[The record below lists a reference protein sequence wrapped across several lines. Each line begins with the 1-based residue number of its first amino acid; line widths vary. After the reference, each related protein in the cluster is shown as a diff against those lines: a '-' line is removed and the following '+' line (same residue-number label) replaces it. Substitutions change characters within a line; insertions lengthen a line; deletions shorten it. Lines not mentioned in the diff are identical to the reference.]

1 MRGEKIT
8 SLRTSL
14 SMLGSP
20 PHARGKV
27 QRLIHGAAKVGV
39 TPACAG
45 KRWPKTLR
53 TALIWDHPRMRGEKC
68 APTVFRRSGGWITPA
83 YAGKRAAWARE
94 RPRGKDHP
102 RIRGEKAL
110 CQEATCPWV
119 GSPPHT
125 RGKAQDIPR
134 WSKPRRI
141 TPAYAGKREAHVS
154 EVLDGQDH
162 PRIRGEKCRCM

>member
-1 MRGEKIT
+1 MLKAYRGSPPHARGKDHLVAHQLVHAGITPACAGKSAALDPRSRQSWGHPRMRGEKVAENIKNGVD
-8 SLRTSL
+8 
-14 SMLGSP
+14 LGSP

-27 QRLIHGAAKVGV
+27 
-39 TPACAG
+39 CANG
-45 KRWPKTLR
+45 FPPVR
-53 TALIWDHPRMRGEKC
+53 RM
-68 APTVFRRSGGWITPA
+68 
-83 YAGKRAAWARE
+83 
-94 RPRGKDHP
+94 DHP

-162 PRIRGEKCRCM
+162 PRIRGEKRRCM